1 MRRTTTTT
9 RAEEEEEGAA
19 GAIVRTYQDGERTYQ
34 EGERIVRTYQEGER
48 IFVEQSRK
56 FDSPSLERLC
66 RSAGLFT
73 RRTWSDTDGFT
84 LISEV
89 SDALDG
95 ALGLGVPLSAC

>member
-1 MRRTTTTT
+1 MSQTVRQTMTT
-9 RAEEEEEGAA
+9 RAEEEEEEEGAA
-19 GAIVRTYQDGERTYQ
+19 GA
-34 EGERIVRTYQEGER
+34 IVRTYQEGER

-56 FDSPSLERLC
+56 FDAPSLERLC

-89 SDALDG
+89 SVVNCLLIASSHTRWVHPDQRG
-95 ALGLGVPLSAC
+95 ECR

>member
-1 MRRTTTTT
+1 MSQTVRQTTTT
-9 RAEEEEEGAA
+9 RAEEEEEEGAA
-19 GAIVRTYQDGERTYQ
+19 GA
-34 EGERIVRTYQEGER
+34 IVRTYQEGER

-56 FDSPSLERLC
+56 FDAPSLERLC

>member
-1 MRRTTTTT
+1 MSQTVRKTTTGTT
-9 RAEEEEEGAA
+9 AAAEEEEEEGAT
-19 GAIVRTYQDGERTYQ
+19 GT
-34 EGERIVRTYQEGER
+34 IVRTYQEGER
-48 IFVEQSRK
+48 IFVVQSRK

>member
-1 MRRTTTTT
+1 MSQTVRQTATTT
-9 RAEEEEEGAA
+9 RAEEEEEEGAA
-19 GAIVRTYQDGERTYQ
+19 RA
-34 EGERIVRTYQEGER
+34 IVRTYQEGER

>member
-1 MRRTTTTT
+1 MSQTVRKTTTGTT
-9 RAEEEEEGAA
+9 AAAEEEEEEGAT
-19 GAIVRTYQDGERTYQ
+19 GTIVRTYQD
-34 EGERIVRTYQEGER
+34 GER

>member
-1 MRRTTTTT
+1 MSQTVRQTATTT
-9 RAEEEEEGAA
+9 RAEEEEEEGAA
-19 GAIVRTYQDGERTYQ
+19 RAIVRTYQ

>member
-1 MRRTTTTT
+1 MSQTVRQTTTTT
-9 RAEEEEEGAA
+9 RAEEEEEEEGAA
-19 GAIVRTYQDGERTYQ
+19 GA
-34 EGERIVRTYQEGER
+34 IVRTYQEGER

-56 FDSPSLERLC
+56 FDAPSLERLC

-89 SDALDG
+89 SVVNCLLIASSHTPMG
-95 ALGLGVPLSAC
+95 SP

>member
-1 MRRTTTTT
+1 MSQTVRQTTTT
-9 RAEEEEEGAA
+9 RAEEEEEEGAA
-19 GAIVRTYQDGERTYQ
+19 GA
-34 EGERIVRTYQEGER
+34 IVRTYQEGER

-56 FDSPSLERLC
+56 FDAPSLERLC

-89 SDALDG
+89 SGALDG

>member
-1 MRRTTTTT
+1 MSQTVRQTATTI
-9 RAEEEEEGAA
+9 RAEEEEEEGAA
-19 GAIVRTYQDGERTYQ
+19 GT
-34 EGERIVRTYQEGER
+34 IVRTYQEGER

>member
-1 MRRTTTTT
+1 MSQTVRQTATTT
-9 RAEEEEEGAA
+9 RAEEEEEEGAA
-19 GAIVRTYQDGERTYQ
+19 GA
-34 EGERIVRTYQEGER
+34 IVRTYQEGER

-56 FDSPSLERLC
+56 FDAPSLERLC

-89 SDALDG
+89 SGALDG

>member
-1 MRRTTTTT
+1 MSQTVRQTATTT
-9 RAEEEEEGAA
+9 RAEEEEEEGAA
-19 GAIVRTYQDGERTYQ
+19 RAIVRTYQ

-56 FDSPSLERLC
+56 FDAPSLERLC

-89 SDALDG
+89 SGALDG